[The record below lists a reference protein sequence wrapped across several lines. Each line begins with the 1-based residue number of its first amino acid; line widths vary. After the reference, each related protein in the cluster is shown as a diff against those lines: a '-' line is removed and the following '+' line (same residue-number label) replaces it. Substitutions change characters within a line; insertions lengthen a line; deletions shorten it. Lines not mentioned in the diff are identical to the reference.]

1 MSKNDEIR
9 NLINEYLK
17 KNKIIS
23 FPEEHLA
30 YDGII
35 GDDDRVE
42 LLYLLKETT
51 STGFKR
57 YLEDYDSKGTKKNKR
72 EKTYR
77 EEYPDEFLEYLE
89 QKDAIWDFIK
99 TTNRIIKY
107 PETRFEKVWPILAYW
122 TEAHKDVNKKFSECI
137 SKYEL
142 NDVKDIDYSILSNTA
157 IVNIKKTS
165 GKSISEDEILKN
177 AVKHYGDLIKKEIE
191 IIDPRIVMCCGTFE
205 YAKTIYNADII
216 EDLYCGAKFF

>member
-122 TEAHKDVNKKFSECI
+122 TEAHKDVK
-137 SKYEL
+137 
-142 NDVKDIDYSILSNTA
+142 
-157 IVNIKKTS
+157 
-165 GKSISEDEILKN
+165 
-177 AVKHYGDLIKKEIE
+177 
-191 IIDPRIVMCCGTFE
+191 
-205 YAKTIYNADII
+205 
-216 EDLYCGAKFF
+216 

>member
-51 STGFKR
+51 STGF
-57 YLEDYDSKGTKKNKR
+57 
-72 EKTYR
+72 
-77 EEYPDEFLEYLE
+77 
-89 QKDAIWDFIK
+89 
-99 TTNRIIKY
+99 
-107 PETRFEKVWPILAYW
+107 
-122 TEAHKDVNKKFSECI
+122 
-137 SKYEL
+137 
-142 NDVKDIDYSILSNTA
+142 
-157 IVNIKKTS
+157 
-165 GKSISEDEILKN
+165 
-177 AVKHYGDLIKKEIE
+177 
-191 IIDPRIVMCCGTFE
+191 
-205 YAKTIYNADII
+205 
-216 EDLYCGAKFF
+216 